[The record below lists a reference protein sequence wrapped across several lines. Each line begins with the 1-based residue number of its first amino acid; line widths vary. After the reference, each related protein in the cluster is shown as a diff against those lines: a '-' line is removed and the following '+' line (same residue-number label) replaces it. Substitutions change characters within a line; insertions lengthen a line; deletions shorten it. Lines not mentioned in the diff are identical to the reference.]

1 MKNNGIWYAVGAGVV
16 GLGAWLFFAKKAE
29 AQELVPA
36 PVLAP
41 IMPDVIPPN
50 VPDKSNV
57 IDEEYKQ
64 FIFDSPPLTQAD
76 VDRIR
81 QFMATPSN
89 VADWKAVANRL
100 GQACLPGG
108 SFITADF
115 VPAPDGKAVMR
126 MTFGYLGD
134 IDPGAVKAC
143 MLRGGV

>member
-41 IMPDVIPPN
+41 IMPDVIQPN
-50 VPDKSNV
+50 VPD
-57 IDEEYKQ
+57 EELKQ
-64 FIFDSPPLTQAD
+64 FIFDSPPLTQVN
-76 VDRIR
+76 VDQIR

-89 VADWKAVANRL
+89 AADWKAVANRL

-134 IDPGAVKAC
+134 IDPGAVKVC